1 MRKTILLLR
10 AADDAARSAAELQKR
25 GHRLVLSPV
34 IEIVPTGLPL
44 PEAPFDGVIA
54 TSAQAFKFMP
64 REGADQLRTLPLFCV
79 GSRGALAALRLG
91 FPQAQVIA
99 PDAKSLTPQIIAKL
113 PPPAHFLYLAGED
126 RKPDL
131 ENDLAAAQFQ
141 VTIHEIYSA
150 EAAEKLTSQALAAL
164 EDRTIDAVLHYSRRS
179 VEIFLSLAEAAD
191 VDLSRPAHFCLSA
204 DCAAPLTEAG
214 LPHVFV
220 AETPNE
226 TALLSK
232 LTRFSL
238 S

>member
-34 IEIVPTGLPL
+34 IEIVPLGLPL
-44 PEAPFDGVIA
+44 PEGPFDGVIA

-64 REGADQLRTLPLFCV
+64 REDAEQLRTLPLLCV

-91 FPQAQVIA
+91 FPQALIIA

-131 ENDLAAAQFQ
+131 EDDLAAAQFQ
-141 VTIHEIYSA
+141 VTIHEMYSA
-150 EAAEKLTSQALAAL
+150 EAAEKLTSQALSAI
-164 EDRTIDAVLHYSRRS
+164 EDGAIDAILHYSRRS
-179 VEIFLSLAEAAD
+179 AEIFLSLAEEAQL
-191 VDLSRPAHFCLSA
+191 DLSRPAHICL
-204 DCAAPLTEAG
+204 
-214 LPHVFV
+214 
-220 AETPNE
+220 
-226 TALLSK
+226 
-232 LTRFSL
+232 
-238 S
+238 